1 MLRSRASA
9 MERITLRAGGAGLT
23 LAPSVGGAVTRYWW
37 ERDGAAWEWLRPTA
51 PSALRDGHA
60 HRTAAFPLVPFSNRI
75 RAGRFVFGGR
85 AVTLPL
91 NRRREPHAIHGHG
104 WQARWRVVDAGA
116 SEARLEYRHA
126 PSDWP
131 WAYRATQRFALTP
144 TDFTVALALTNESD
158 APMPA
163 GLGWHPYFPRA
174 ARTRLTA
181 EVRGI
186 WLTDRETMPT
196 TLARPEAGADAS
208 HGLVVSE
215 SRLDNCFVGW
225 SRRALI
231 EWPEREARLAM
242 TAQSP
247 LDYLVIF
254 TPPGRRFF
262 CAEPVS
268 HVTDA
273 VNLAAAGHPDTG
285 LRILQPGETLTSAI
299 TLTPAGAATATPAP
313 A

>member
-1 MLRSRASA
+1 
-9 MERITLRAGGAGLT
+9 MELITLRAGGAGLT
-23 LAPSVGGAVTRYWW
+23 LAPAVGGAVTRYWW

-60 HRTAAFPLVPFSNRI
+60 HRAAAFPLVPFSNRI

-85 AVTLPL
+85 AVSLPL
-91 NRRREPHAIHGHG
+91 NRTREPHAIHGHG
-104 WQARWRVVDAGA
+104 WQGRWRVVGAGPR
-116 SEARLEYRHA
+116 EARLEYRHA
-126 PSDWP
+126 PGDWP
-131 WAYRATQRFALTP
+131 WAYRATQRFTLTP
-144 TDFTVALALTNESD
+144 AGLTVALALTNESA

-174 ARTRLTA
+174 AGTRLTA
-181 EVRGI
+181 EVSGVWR
-186 WLTDRETMPT
+186 TDRETMPT
-196 TLARPEAGADAS
+196 TLVPPEAGADPS
-208 HGLVVSE
+208 HGLIVSE

-225 SRRALI
+225 NHRALV
-231 EWPEREARLAM
+231 EWPERGAGLAM
-242 TAQSP
+242 TAEPP
-247 LDYLVIF
+247 LDYLVVF
-254 TPPGRRFF
+254 TPRGRRFF

-285 LRILQPGETLTSAI
+285 LHVLAPGETLASTI
-299 TLTPAGAATATPAP
+299 TLTPAATATPAP

>member
-1 MLRSRASA
+1 
-9 MERITLRAGGAGLT
+9 MEPITLRAAGAGLT
-23 LAPSVGGAVTRYWW
+23 LAPAVGGAVTRYWW
-37 ERDGAAWEWLRPTA
+37 EGDGGAWEWLRPTS
-51 PSALRDGHA
+51 PSALRDGHV

-75 RAGRFVFGGR
+75 RAGRFVAGGR

-91 NRRREPHAIHGHG
+91 NRAREPHTIHGHG
-104 WQARWRVVDAGA
+104 WQARWQVVDAGP

-144 TDFTVALALTNESD
+144 AALTVELALTNESD

-174 ARTRLTA
+174 AGTRLTA
-181 EVRGI
+181 EVRAV

-196 TLARPEAGADAS
+196 TLAPPAAGGDLSRGIAVDTT
-208 HGLVVSE
+208 
-215 SRLDNCFVGW
+215 RLDNCFVGW
-225 SRRALI
+225 SRRAI
-231 EWPEREARLAM
+231 VEWPERGARLVM
-242 TAQSP
+242 TAEAP
-247 LDYLVIF
+247 LDYLVVF

-273 VNLAAAGHPDTG
+273 FNLAEAGHPDTG
-285 LRILQPGETLTSAI
+285 RHLLAPGATLSATI
-299 TLTPAGAATATPAP
+299 TLTPSLPSRATATPAP